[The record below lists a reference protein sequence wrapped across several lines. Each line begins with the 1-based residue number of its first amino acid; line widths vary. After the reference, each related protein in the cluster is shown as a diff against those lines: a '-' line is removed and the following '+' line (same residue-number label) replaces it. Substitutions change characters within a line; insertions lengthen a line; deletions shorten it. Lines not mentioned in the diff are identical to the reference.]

1 MASGTITLNS
11 NRWNLEGRINWS
23 STSNGS
29 SSNTSNV
36 WAELQVRRNDGYTTT
51 GTWNGA
57 LNIGGTEQ
65 SFSIHMSLSTSWV
78 TVKSFTKS
86 NVAHND
92 NGTGTCWISGYC
104 NGPSGTSMA
113 GATVSGNQTVTL
125 DTIPRYLSITGFS
138 IQTRQINRV
147 VVKWSTSD
155 PRDNTSYSLNGGSW
169 VGSSTYGENV
179 ASDTKSGT
187 FNIDNLNPNTTYRLK
202 IRCKRT
208 DSQLWT
214 ESNEITF
221 TTYDYAKLNSVPN
234 VNIGSSQKI
243 TWSNPNSASTS
254 LKLCKTNNSQII
266 NYGTVT
272 GTSKTVTPTASTIY
286 ALTPNSNTYKARYI
300 ITTTQNGKTYT
311 NSKDFTFSVTNSN
324 PTFNNFTYVD
334 SNSNTVALT
343 GNNQHIIAKHSS
355 VRATIST
362 ANKATAKNSAT
373 MKTYR
378 LSIGTKTKDA
388 NYSSNAA
395 VNIEL
400 TNIDNNTII
409 VYAID
414 SRNNSTSK
422 SVTAA
427 KYITYQ
433 DINIKNITLTRSD
446 GGVGQQVTLKYD
458 GYIWN
463 GNFGTKNNSIKSIK
477 YQYKRTNS
485 STWIDGATILNPTL
499 SGNAYSQTI
508 EIQGDLAGK
517 GFSRENTYDFRIII
531 NDELSSATK
540 SVIMTSGIPLY
551 AYAKNGIAI
560 LGPYDDAIKAAL
572 QVYGKTYT
580 TQGMTVKTLAN
591 GAGTSGYMHAC
602 KITVD
607 STYQNQDIIFKIIQR
622 NRSGEIILRF
632 TATNSKDPNISL
644 FAKTGNIQAYI
655 VKNTTSIWNLYIQ
668 KSEGYDNIEV
678 VELSKGAYMYNTEI
692 TWINNTVTSLPS
704 GYKTASTYMTK
715 SLSSKTHSGWGT
727 NNSYYPD
734 MSFIAYWNGA
744 YDSGNQSNLTYCNQ
758 GEIQAKPISLYNNS
772 SGTTGTVTLSQSVAN
787 FTYIEVYYKDD
798 WNYCGMT
805 KVYSANG
812 KTALLVSNRISSSDG
827 AFIKSRN
834 VKLSG
839 TQIITEYNGNW
850 ASWNNSVSDTK
861 TYISIYK
868 VNGYK

>member
-1 MASGTITLNS
+1 MASGTINLGS
-11 NRWNLEGRINWS
+11 NKSNLEGRINWS
-23 STSNGS
+23 SSSNGS
-29 SSNTSNV
+29 NANTSNV
-36 WAELQVRRNDGYTTT
+36 WAEIQVRRNDGYTTT

-57 LNIGGTEQ
+57 LNIGGEEQ
-65 SFSIHMSLSTSWV
+65 RFSVHTSMNTSWI
-78 TVKSFTKS
+78 TMKSFTKY
-86 NVAHND
+86 NVPHSD
-92 NGTGTCWISGYC
+92 NGSGSCYISGYC

-113 GATVSGNQTVTL
+113 DATVSGSQTVTL
-125 DTIPRYLSITGFS
+125 DKIARYLSITGFS
-138 IQTRQINRV
+138 IQTRQINKV
-147 VVKWSTSD
+147 VVKWSVSN
-155 PRDNTSYSLNGGSW
+155 PRDTTQYSLNGGAW
-169 VGSSTYGENV
+169 TGSATYGESV
-179 ASDTKSGT
+179 ASDQKSGT
-187 FNIDNLNPNTTYRLK
+187 FNITNLNPNTTYKLK

-208 DSQLWT
+208 DSQLYT
-214 ESNEITF
+214 ESNEISF
-221 TTYDYAKLNSVPN
+221 TTYDYAKLTSVPN

-243 TWSNPNSASTS
+243 VWTNPNNATTS

-266 NYGTVT
+266 SYGTVT
-272 GTSKTVTPTASTIY
+272 GTTKTVTPTASTIY

-311 NSKDFTFSVTNSN
+311 HSKDFTFNVTNSN

-334 SNSNTVALT
+334 SNSSTVKLT
-343 GNNQHIIAKHSS
+343 GNNQYLIKKHSS

-378 LSIGTKTKDA
+378 LSVGTKTKDA
-388 NYSSNAA
+388 SYSSSAN

-422 SVTAA
+422 SIAAA
-427 KYITYQ
+427 KYITYE

-446 GGVGQQVTLKYD
+446 GGVGQKVTLKYN

-463 GNFGTKNNSIKSIK
+463 SSFGTTNNAIKSIK
-477 YQYKRTNS
+477 YQYKKTNS
-485 STWIDGATILNPTL
+485 STWIDGKTALTPAL
-499 SGNAYSQTI
+499 SGNSYSQTI
-508 EIQGDLAGK
+508 EIQGDLAGE
-517 GFSRENTYDFRIII
+517 GFARENSYNFRIIVS
-531 NDELSSATK
+531 DKLSSYTK
-540 SVIMTSGIPLY
+540 EVTMASGVPLF
-551 AYAKNGIAI
+551 AYARKGMAI
-560 LGPYDDAIKAAL
+560 LGPYDKAIDAAL
-572 QVYGKTYT
+572 QVNGNAKASTFIGNLQGTAERAKIRNRNTADTYIPVFKDGYFDYT
-580 TQGMTVKTLAN
+580 TR
-591 GAGTSGYMHAC
+591 
-602 KITVD
+602 
-607 STYQNQDIIFKIIQR
+607 FKP
-622 NRSGEIILRF
+622 
-632 TATNSKDPNISL
+632 T
-644 FAKTGNIQAYI
+644 
-655 VKNTTSIWNLYIQ
+655 
-668 KSEGYDNIEV
+668 
-678 VELSKGAYMYNTEI
+678 
-692 TWINNTVTSLPS
+692 
-704 GYKTASTYMTK
+704 
-715 SLSSKTHSGWGT
+715 SKTHSQYST
-727 NNSYYPD
+727 EQDRLATLAMLS
-734 MSFIAYWNGA
+734 YWNGA
-744 YDSGNQSNLTYCNQ
+744 YDSGNQSNLTYCHQ

-787 FTYIEVYYKDD
+787 FTYIEVYYKDE

-812 KTALLVSNRISSSDG
+812 KTALLVSNRISNSDG

>member
-11 NRWNLEGRINWS
+11 NRGNLEGRINWS
-23 STSNGS
+23 STSNGTNA
-29 SSNTSNV
+29 NTSNV

-92 NGTGTCWISGYC
+92 DGSGTCWISGYC

-113 GATVSGNQTVTL
+113 GATVSGSQTVNL
-125 DTIPRYLSITGFS
+125 DTIPRYLSITQFS
-138 IQTRQINRV
+138 VQTRQINKI
-147 VVKWSTSD
+147 VVKWATSN
-155 PRDNTSYSLNGGSW
+155 PRDVTQYSLNSGGW
-169 VGSSTYGENV
+169 VGSATYGESV

-187 FNIDNLNPNTTYRLK
+187 FNIINLNPNTTYKLK

-208 DSQLWT
+208 DSQLYT

-221 TTYDYAKLNSVPN
+221 TTYDYARLNSVPN
-234 VNIGSSQKI
+234 VNIGSSQTI
-243 TWSNPNSASTS
+243 TWTNPNNASIS
-254 LKLCKTNNSQII
+254 LKLCKTDNSQII

-300 ITTTQNGKTYT
+300 ITTTQNGKTYI

-378 LSIGTKTKDA
+378 LSIGTKTKDT
-388 NYSSNAA
+388 NYSSSAA

-400 TNIDNNTII
+400 TNVDNNTII

-446 GGVGQQVTLKYD
+446 GGVGQKVTLKYD

-463 GNFGTKNNSIKSIK
+463 SSFGTTNNAITSIK
-477 YQYKRTNS
+477 YQYKKTNS
-485 STWIDGATILNPTL
+485 STWIDGKTALTPAL
-499 SGNAYSQTI
+499 SGNSYSQMI
-508 EIQGDLAGK
+508 EIQGDLAGE
-517 GFSRENTYDFRIII
+517 GFARENSYNFRIII
-531 NDELSSATK
+531 NDKLSSYTK
-540 SVIMTSGIPLY
+540 EVVMTSGIPLF
-551 AYAKNGIAI
+551 AYARNGMAI
-560 LGPYDDAIKAAL
+560 LGPYDDSIDAAFQVNGNTKATTFIGNL
-572 QVYGKTYT
+572 QGSAEKAKIRNRNTSDTYIPVFKDGYFDYT
-580 TQGMTVKTLAN
+580 TR
-591 GAGTSGYMHAC
+591 
-602 KITVD
+602 
-607 STYQNQDIIFKIIQR
+607 FKP
-622 NRSGEIILRF
+622 
-632 TATNSKDPNISL
+632 T
-644 FAKTGNIQAYI
+644 
-655 VKNTTSIWNLYIQ
+655 
-668 KSEGYDNIEV
+668 
-678 VELSKGAYMYNTEI
+678 
-692 TWINNTVTSLPS
+692 
-704 GYKTASTYMTK
+704 
-715 SLSSKTHSGWGT
+715 SKTHSQYNT
-727 NNSYYPD
+727 EQDRLATLS
-734 MSFIAYWNGA
+734 MLSYWNGA
-744 YDSGNQSNLTYCNQ
+744 YNSENSSNLTYCYQ

-772 SGTTGTVTLSQSVAN
+772 SGTTGTVTLSESAAN
-787 FTYIEVYYKDD
+787 FTYIEIFYKNTQYNYYNSMKIF
-798 WNYCGMT
+798 
-805 KVYSANG
+805 SANG
-812 KTALLVSNRISSSDG
+812 KICNLNTIHVFSNSGTAAIDSRKVKISGTSINNESGTDDDYGSLNTWNNSISKSNRIS
-827 AFIKSRN
+827 I
-834 VKLSG
+834 VKV
-839 TQIITEYNGNW
+839 I
-850 ASWNNSVSDTK
+850 
-861 TYISIYK
+861 
-868 VNGYK
+868 GYR